1 VSTSRK
7 NCSTLRE
14 IGRHLPTQPTKVDSP
29 MQRVIHHAETFSA
42 EFKVKV
48 AFEAI
53 KGPATVAELAT
64 KHELHPEQIA
74 AGKC

>member
-1 VSTSRK
+1 
-7 NCSTLRE
+7 
-14 IGRHLPTQPTKVDSP
+14 